1 MKDEAYGIA
10 IKLKSGKYH
19 EGLAIMVYK
28 FFDKKTGLKARQMKS

>member
-19 EGLAIMVYK
+19 EGLPIMVYK
-28 FFDKKTGLKARQMKS
+28 FFGKKTGLKARQMKS